1 MAVERITYNCNG
13 RTYIG
18 ALVWNEKV
26 TAKRPL
32 MLMSPNWLG
41 VTPDA
46 IKRTEMM
53 CGDKFVGFVSDMY
66 GDGKTVAGPPESLH
80 LADGLRNDPMER
92 RARIIAALD
101 TLTAEAAKRG
111 IGDASRRVAVGFCFG
126 GGNVL
131 ELARAGSDVA
141 AVIALHADL
150 VTPIPATAK
159 GQIKAHV
166 LIVHGSKDPVVPKA
180 HRDAVEAEMEAVG
193 AKWQMLTFG
202 GLVHSF
208 CEEENP
214 VPGIAEFDKA
224 AARQSYAMIG
234 RFTDDAFAGLL

>member
-1 MAVERITYNCNG
+1 MAIERITYACGG
-13 RTYIG
+13 RSYSG
-18 ALVWNEKV
+18 ALVWDEKV
-26 TAKRPL
+26 TARRPL

-46 IKRTEMM
+46 IKRTQMM
-53 CGDKFVGFVSDMY
+53 CADRFVGFVADMY
-66 GDGKTVAGPPESLH
+66 GDGKTVKGPPESAQ
-80 LADGLRNDPMER
+80 LADAVRNDPLER
-92 RARIIAALD
+92 RRRIIAALD
-101 TLTAEAAKRG
+101 TLTAEATRRG
-111 IGDASRRVAVGFCFG
+111 IGDATKRAAVGFCFG

-131 ELARAGSDVA
+131 ELARAGVELS
-141 AVIALHADL
+141 AVIALHSDL
-150 VTPIPATAK
+150 VTPMPATTK
-159 GQIKAHV
+159 GQIKSPV

-214 VPGIAEFDKA
+214 VPGIAEFDAA
-224 AARQSYAMIG
+224 AARQSYAMIQRYIEDGLAG
-234 RFTDDAFAGLL
+234 RL

>member
-1 MAVERITYNCNG
+1 MAIERITYTCNG
-13 RTYIG
+13 RSYIG
-18 ALVWNEKV
+18 ALVWNDKI

-46 IKRTEMM
+46 IQRTERMA
-53 CGDKFVGFVSDMY
+53 GDKFVGFVADMY
-66 GDGKTVAGPPESLH
+66 GDGKTVAGPPESMQ
-80 LADGLRNDPMER
+80 LADAVRNDPLER
-92 RARIIAALD
+92 RRRINAALD
-101 TLTAEAAKRG
+101 TLTAEATKRG
-111 IGDASRRVAVGFCFG
+111 IGDATKRAAVGFCFG

-131 ELARAGSDVA
+131 ELARSGTDVA
-141 AVIALHADL
+141 AVIALHSDL
-150 VTPIPATAK
+150 ITPMPATAK
-159 GQIKAHV
+159 GQIKCPV

-180 HRDAVEAEMEAVG
+180 DRDAVEAEMEAVG

-208 CEEENP
+208 CEPENP
-214 VPGIAEFDKA
+214 VPGIAEYDAA

-234 RFTDDAFAGLL
+234 RYIDDAFAGLL

>member
-1 MAVERITYNCNG
+1 MAVERIKYEVGG
-13 RTYIG
+13 RGYLG
-18 ALVWNEKV
+18 ALVWNDKI
-26 TAKRPL
+26 TARRPL

-53 CGDKFVGFVSDMY
+53 TGDRFVGFVADMY
-66 GDGKTVAGPPESLH
+66 GDGKTVKGPPESAQM
-80 LADGLRNDPMER
+80 ADAVRADSPER
-92 RARIIAALD
+92 RRRIIAALD
-101 TLTAEAAKRG
+101 TLTAEAGKRG
-111 IGDASRRVAVGFCFG
+111 IGDATKRAAVGFCFG

-131 ELARAGSDVA
+131 ELARAGVDVA
-141 AVIALHADL
+141 AVIALHSDL
-150 VTPIPATAK
+150 TTPMPATAK
-159 GQIKAHV
+159 GQIKAPV
-166 LIVHGSKDPVVPKA
+166 LIVHGARDPVVPKA
-180 HRDAVEAEMEAVG
+180 DRDAVEAEMEAVG

-224 AARQSYAMIG
+224 AARQSYAMIARYIEDG
-234 RFTDDAFAGLL
+234 FAGNL